1 MVKNFKKELKII
13 QKFIQKN
20 STKKIIVVQGLGFV
34 GSVMSLVCA
43 NAINGDYAVIGVD
56 VPTGRGKKIT
66 DDINNGIFPL
76 VAEDPKI
83 DQLFKKSI
91 ENGNFFATTETD
103 AYKFA
108 DVIIV
113 DINLDVE
120 KDNHN
125 SGELINYN
133 VNLSAFKKAISSIGL
148 NCKEDALILVETTVP
163 PGTCV
168 EVVKPVIHNCLK
180 ERNLSLYKIKINVF
194 KTQFYT
200 HFPGINLSS
209 IFLKKHDIIS

>member
-1 MVKNFKKELKII
+1 MKNKLE
-13 QKFIQKN
+13 KFISSN
-20 STKKIIVVQGLGFV
+20 SEKEVVLVQGLGFV

-43 NAINGDYAVIGVD
+43 NAIKGDYAVIGVD
-56 VPTGRGKKIT
+56 LPTDQGKKII
-66 DDINNGIFPL
+66 DCLNNGKFPL

-91 ENGNFFATTETD
+91 ENGNFFTTTETD

-125 SGELINYN
+125 SGKLINYN
-133 VNLSAFKKAISSIGL
+133 VDLSAFKKAISSIGL
-148 NCKEDALILVETTVP
+148 NCKEDALILS
-163 PGTCV
+163 
-168 EVVKPVIHNCLK
+168 H
-180 ERNLSLYKIKINVF
+180 
-194 KTQFYT
+194 
-200 HFPGINLSS
+200 
-209 IFLKKHDIIS
+209 